1 MTESTKSKQPTSD
14 ETSPETSTE
23 SGSQESRA
31 SKFVEAE
38 FTYRQAFATNLVDYL
53 SAKGITQIELAE
65 GTGISKSAIN
75 AYCTGAR
82 YPGPSKLHTIARYL
96 NIPET
101 NLTGLAPGEPTPN
114 DQEAYL
120 VMRQYQ
126 MLDAHGQAVVK
137 AVLALELGRVT
148 GGSQ

>member
-1 MTESTKSKQPTSD
+1 MTESTKSNQPTPE
-14 ETSPETSTE
+14 ETAPETTTE
-23 SGSQESRA
+23 SGRQENRA
-31 SKFVEAE
+31 SRFVPDE
-38 FTYRQAFATNLVDYL
+38 FTYRQAFSTNLVDYM
-53 SAKGITQIELAE
+53 SAKGITQVELAE

-75 AYCTGAR
+75 SYCTGAR
-82 YPGPSKLHTIARYL
+82 YPGPVKLQTIARYL
-96 NIPET
+96 NVPET
-101 NLTGLAPGEPTPN
+101 SLTGLAPGEPTPN

-148 GGSQ
+148 GG